1 MSLRI
6 LHVEDNPF
14 DADLTL
20 RQLKCQTADITVEQT
35 VNLAEARHKLATPE
49 NYDLVLADLKL
60 PDGNGLELLA
70 EIRQRQLPLAVV
82 MLTGSGDQE
91 AAIAALKAGADD
103 YLTKGG
109 AGDQQLGSVLQGAL
123 ERFRAVNRR
132 WSQPLR
138 VLYAEHNVADIDLA
152 RRHLARHAPHIQM
165 TVVAS
170 ADQVQASLPEQAD
183 VAAEFDVLLLDFRLP
198 GLDALGLTKLLRQE
212 RGLTLPIVL
221 ISGQGNED
229 IAVQALR
236 LGVDDFIIKHDGYLH
251 ELPACL
257 EKVQRQAELER
268 YRQHLEQLVAART
281 AELEAALQR
290 AEQLARTKSAFLANM
305 SHEIRTPLNGVL
317 GFAQIGFRDSAGQEK
332 LQTDFRRILDS
343 GRLLLG
349 IINDILDFS
358 KIDAGKLKIEP
369 VATDLTDLLRHL
381 LEAFQAP
388 IQDKGIKLL
397 VKKDRS
403 LPEHIVCDP
412 LRLEQIMLNLFSNA
426 LKFTER
432 GEIELTVTRQADRLL
447 LRLRDTGIG
456 MDAEQLSRIFD
467 PFEQAETQ
475 TTRKYGGTGLGLS
488 IVRRLVALMQ
498 GEIQVESR
506 PGEGSSFSVTLPLIE
521 PNRPPPAATSAPAP
535 APSAP
540 AGTRL
545 AGLRLLVAE
554 DNEINRIVLND
565 MLTYEG
571 AQVTL
576 AVDGQD
582 VVQRFGEAGR
592 AAFDLILM
600 DVSMPVMDGY
610 EAARRI
616 HALAPDMPI
625 IGQTAYAMPEEK
637 AACLAAGMI
646 DHLAKPLDIEELV
659 RAVSRHLGGNHA

>member
-1 MSLRI
+1 MTLRI

-20 RQLKCQTADITVEQT
+20 RQLKRQAADIAVDPA

-109 AGDQQLGSVLQGAL
+109 ASLQQLGNVLQSAL
-123 ERFRAVNRR
+123 QRFRADSRR

-138 VLYAEHNVADIDLA
+138 VLYAEHNPADIDLA

-170 ADQVQASLPEQAD
+170 AEQVLSRLPEQD
-183 VAAEFDVLLLDFRLP
+183 DTAAEFDVLLLDFRLP

-236 LGVDDFIIKHDGYLH
+236 LGIDDFIIKHDGYLH

-369 VATDLTDLLRHL
+369 VATDLTDLLRQL
-381 LEAFQAP
+381 LDTFQAP
-388 IQDKGIKLL
+388 IQAKGIKLL

-403 LPEHIVCDP
+403 LPAHIVCDP
-412 LRLEQIMLNLFSNA
+412 LRLEQIMLNLVSNA

-432 GEIELTVTRQADRLL
+432 GEIELSVTREGDRLL

-467 PFEQAETQ
+467 PFEQAESQ
-475 TTRKYGGTGLGLS
+475 TARKYGGTGLGLS

-506 PGEGSSFSVTLPLIE
+506 PGEGSRFSVTLPLIE
-521 PNRPPPAATSAPAP
+521 PNHPPLAATTAP

-582 VVQRFGEAGR
+582 VVQRFGESGR

-637 AACLAAGMI
+637 AACLAAGML
-646 DHLAKPLDIEELV
+646 DHLAKPLDIEALV
-659 RAVSRHLGGNHA
+659 QAVSRHLSGVTSP